1 MTCCDLTENFDADFW
16 FARDAML
23 CLPLPV
29 ARLRAKIKSWYID
42 GVVIWQKILMQTSD
56 LREPLCLPFP
66 HARLRVKIHRSFLL
80 QHCASQ
86 PRQHCYPETKCHRTP
101 ETKCVPVQK
110 DKCTKVPVDYTAY
123 VEEKQCLPFE
133 LDLAHLTAQH
143 GDPCASFHVGHLS
156 QVLIFN
162 IRYM

>member
-1 MTCCDLTENFDADFW
+1 MPSFF
-16 FARDAML
+16 
-23 CLPLPV
+23 LPRILNSKQMRQIFP
-29 ARLRAKIKSWYID
+29 RLRWRKFWSSVFEAYLELVFPFSFSYMIHQLSKVLK
-42 GVVIWQKILMQTSD
+42 
-56 LREPLCLPFP
+56 LRSRIFP
-66 HARLRVKIHRSFLL
+66 L

-133 LDLAHLTAQH
+133 LDLAQLTAQH
-143 GDPCASFHVGHLS
+143 GDPCASYSSHHGGHLT
-156 QVLIFN
+156 QVFIFN
-162 IRYM
+162 IRCM

>member
-1 MTCCDLTENFDADFW
+1 
-16 FARDAML
+16 
-23 CLPLPV
+23 
-29 ARLRAKIKSWYID
+29 
-42 GVVIWQKILMQTSD
+42 MQTSD

-162 IRYM
+162 IRYISCINFIY